1 MLSPTLALAVLP
13 LFGQGTPFVTV
24 PLPAAPSGVVGLDL
38 EGDGAIDLAVT
49 MAGVDLVQLLHNDG
63 LGNLALGGALASGD
77 RPVALASG
85 DLNADGVADLV
96 AVNRMS
102 KDASIWLSAGG
113 GAFGP
118 RSTLALGARPVCVEL
133 ADVVGDS
140 ALDLLVG
147 TDDEESVRIFA
158 GLGNGSFAA
167 PVAYLLNGVANRL
180 AIGDVDGDGDLDTM
194 VSARFAGTRLLRNQ
208 AGQGSIV
215 EFVPG
220 SFGGFTDWV
229 CLFDGDQDGDLDELW
244 VENDTFSADPEVRPN
259 DGTGTWFG
267 FPVSVFVKN
276 AFFRIAEAFDWN
288 GDGDPDFAC
297 IGGPGQSSNN
307 DTVYLRRGGT
317 GVSVQ
322 LGFETIH
329 VGGRWADARV
339 VDLNGDGR
347 GELVGANAALGNV
360 QVLFPPCPG
369 TAINSVVPAQVP
381 SLSSTPT
388 TVTLVGCGLG
398 SATTAFLGGTQVD
411 FLPLSADGLQLNLGP
426 LSALGTLSIQV
437 FTPFG
442 SAVASLDVVAPSPPL
457 LVLANDVLSVQ
468 QGLLMSVGA
477 EPGSVAFVGVSPDL
491 LPTNLPGLVELA
503 IGAGGTSLVVLPA
516 LPIPAKGWQALA
528 APIPPALVGTTF
540 HFQGAV
546 WGPSQ
551 ELPLATTA
559 ALSAIVVP

>member
-1 MLSPTLALAVLP
+1 MLCPFLPLALLP
-13 LFGQGTPFVTV
+13 LVGQGTPFANV
-24 PLPAAPSGVVGLDL
+24 PLPAAPSGVVGIDL
-38 EGDGAIDLAVT
+38 EADGSTDLAVT

-63 LGNLALGGALASGD
+63 LGNLALGATLATGD

-85 DLNADGVADLV
+85 DLNGDGIADIV

-102 KDASIWLSAGG
+102 KDASIWLGAGG

-118 RSTLALGARPVCVEL
+118 RGTLALGARPVCVEL
-133 ADVVGDS
+133 ADVVGDG

-147 TDDEESVRIFA
+147 TDDEQSVRIFA

-167 PVAYLLNGVANRL
+167 PVAYLVDGVANRL

-208 AGQGSIV
+208 AGQGATV

-229 CLFDGDQDGDLDELW
+229 CLFDGDQDGDLDQLW
-244 VENDTFSADPEVRPN
+244 IENDSFSADPEVRPN

-276 AFFRIAEAFDWN
+276 AFFRIAEAVDWN

-297 IGGPGQSSNN
+297 IGGPGPSSNN
-307 DTVYLRRGGT
+307 DTVYLRRGGA

-322 LGFETIH
+322 FGFETIH

-339 VDLNGDGR
+339 IDLDGDGR
-347 GELVGANAALGNV
+347 GELVGANAGLGSL
-360 QVLFPPCPG
+360 QVLFPPCLGP
-369 TAINSVVPAQVP
+369 AITDVVPAEVP
-381 SLSSTPT
+381 SLSATPT
-388 TVTLVGCGLG
+388 VVTLGGCGLG
-398 SATTAFLGGTQVD
+398 SATTVLLGGTPVD
-411 FLPLSADGLQLNLGP
+411 FVPLSADELQLNLGP
-426 LSALGTLSIQV
+426 APALGPLSIQV
-437 FTPFG
+437 NTPFG
-442 SAVASLDVVAPSPPL
+442 SAAASLTVVAPAPPL
-457 LVLANDVLSVQ
+457 LVLADDMLSVQ

-477 EPGSVAFVGVSPDL
+477 APGSLVFVAVSPDL
-491 LPTNLPGLVELA
+491 LPTSLAGLVELA

-516 LPIPAKGWQALA
+516 LPIPAKGWQVIT
-528 APIPPALVGTTF
+528 APIPPAFVGTTF

-546 WGPSQ
+546 WGIGQ

-559 ALSAIVVP
+559 ALSATVVP